1 MLLFLTAIQLCSA
14 LHVKFSPSHGL
25 AMPSRRALVHG
36 AAAAATL
43 GAIAPAL
50 ATEGDLAQQKLQ
62 LGSQSSSLGSAGI
75 SAYEQLKLDK
85 ALTELAEPFE
95 LAGSN
100 IKPTIELLLTS
111 TLPKVRD
118 SKLDLI
124 DTNKISVATESLLGL
139 ATDDASLETQ
149 AASMVKLGSKLIT
162 AVQRKDEGAA
172 ALAATALAEELTDFA
187 YEYGGKERP
196 LPPLRAGQPVVY
208 TPGARK
214 ELPVSGKTL

>member
-1 MLLFLTAIQLCSA
+1 MLFLAVIDVCSA
-14 LHVKFSPSHGL
+14 LHVK
-25 AMPSRRALVHG
+25 ASRRALIHG
-36 AAAAATL
+36 TAAVTL
-43 GAIAPAL
+43 GNVVASPAL
-50 ATEGDLAQQKLQ
+50 ATEGDLAQQKAV
-62 LGSQSSSLGSAGI
+62 LGSQSASLGSNGI
-75 SAYEQLKLDK
+75 SAYEKLKLEK
-85 ALTELAEPFE
+85 ALSELSEPAAI
-95 LAGSN
+95 AGDN

-139 ATDDASLETQ
+139 STDDSSLENQ
-149 AASMVKLGSKLIT
+149 AASMVKLGSKLIK
-162 AVQRKDEGAA
+162 AVQQKDEGAA